1 MNDEHLD
8 RLIRNADPAP
18 VVPHLDGAD
27 RDLLEEIVSEPRL
40 ADRRAMT
47 SRAAAW
53 LTAAAVLVGLLT
65 VSIALRDR
73 SGEPA
78 AAPAPALAPASTP
91 ASTPAPAPASAPA
104 SAAAPIE
111 IDPVLWI
118 DEPGWV
124 ATSVYGF
131 ATDGTGTVAYV
142 QGKRQLEFTW
152 YPADHYESYYTDR
165 LDVSAPQP
173 VTVAASPGSLFTYSD
188 SDFAVML
195 QARDGTFAE
204 LRTSG
209 PWTRATFDQ
218 VLTKVEWVGVSI
230 WQASLPKTVVTPDRA
245 AAVSKDMLAD
255 VPLPPGFDKAALT
268 KLGTNDRYQFAAQI
282 TGRVGCGWIREF
294 RRATAAKD
302 TAGRQRASEAMGGS
316 RRWAILNEINAGGGW
331 SSSFWELADKIAAG
345 KMPELSAPQIGT
357 EPPRT
362 VDPLCE

>member
-1 MNDEHLD
+1 MTDEHLD

-18 VVPHLDGAD
+18 AGPHLDGAD
-27 RDLLEEIVSEPRL
+27 RDLLEEIVSESRP
-40 ADRRAMT
+40 AARRTIT

-65 VSIALRDR
+65 VSIALRDH

-78 AAPAPALAPASTP
+78 AAPAPAS
-91 ASTPAPAPASAPA
+91 APASAPVTAPA
-104 SAAAPIE
+104 SPAAPIE

-124 ATSVYGF
+124 ARSVYGF
-131 ATDGTGTVAYV
+131 ATDGTGTVGYV

-152 YPADHYESYYTDR
+152 YPADQYESYYTDR

-173 VTVAASPGSLFTYSD
+173 VTVATSPGSLFTYSN

-195 QARDGTFAE
+195 QARDKTFAE

-209 PWTRATFDQ
+209 PWTRASFDQ
-218 VLTKVEWVGVSI
+218 VLTKVERVGVPT

-245 AAVSKDMLAD
+245 AAVAKEMLAD
-255 VPLPPGFDKAALT
+255 VPLPPGFEKSALT
-268 KLGTNDRYQFAAQI
+268 KLGTNDRYQFAAEI
-282 TGRVGCGWIREF
+282 TGKVGCGWIREF
-294 RRATAAKD
+294 RRATDANETAA
-302 TAGRQRASEAMGGS
+302 RQRASEAMGGS
-316 RRWAILNEINAGGGW
+316 RQWAILREINAAGGW
-331 SSSFWELADKIAAG
+331 SSSFWELADQIAAG
-345 KMPELSAPQIGT
+345 KMPEMNTYQTGT
-357 EPPRT
+357 EAPRA

>member
-1 MNDEHLD
+1 MSDEHLD
-8 RLIRNADPAP
+8 RLIRDAGPAP
-18 VVPHLDGAD
+18 VIPHLDGAD
-27 RDLLEEIVSEPRL
+27 RDLLEEIVSESRP
-40 ADRRAMT
+40 AGRRAMT
-47 SRAAAW
+47 SRAGAW

-91 ASTPAPAPASAPA
+91 ASAPA
-104 SAAAPIE
+104 SAAVPIE

-152 YPADHYESYYTDR
+152 YPADQYESYYTDR
-165 LDVSAPQP
+165 LDVSAPQS
-173 VTVAASPGSLFTYSD
+173 VTVATSAGSLFTYSD

-204 LRTSG
+204 LRTGG

-218 VLTKVEWVGVSI
+218 VLTKVERVDVPR

-245 AAVSKDMLAD
+245 VAVSKEMLAD

-294 RRATAAKD
+294 RRATEAKD

-316 RRWAILNEINAGGGW
+316 RQWAILREINAGGGW

-345 KMPELSAPQIGT
+345 KTPESNTQQIGT

>member
-18 VVPHLDGAD
+18 VVPHLAGAD
-27 RDLLEEIVSEPRL
+27 KDLLEEIVSEPQP
-40 ADRRAMT
+40 AARRAMT
-47 SRAAAW
+47 SRAGAW
-53 LTAAAVLVGLLT
+53 LTAAAVLAGLLG

-78 AAPAPALAPASTP
+78 AAPASALPP
-91 ASTPAPAPASAPA
+91 VSAPA
-104 SAAAPIE
+104 SATAPIE

-124 ATSVYGF
+124 ATTVYGF
-131 ATDGTGTVAYV
+131 ATDGTATVAYV
-142 QGKRQLEFTW
+142 QGERQLEFTW
-152 YPADHYESYYTDR
+152 YPADQYQSYYTDR

-195 QARDGTFAE
+195 PARDGTFAE
-204 LRTSG
+204 LRTGG

-218 VLTKVEWVGVSI
+218 VLTKVERVGVPT

-245 AAVSKDMLAD
+245 AAVAKDMLAD
-255 VPLPPGFDKAALT
+255 VPLPPGFDEAALT
-268 KLGTNDRYQFAAQI
+268 ELGTNDRYQFAAKI

-294 RRATAAKD
+294 RRATEAKD
-302 TAGRQRASEAMGGS
+302 AAGRQRASEAMGGS
-316 RRWAILNEINAGGGW
+316 RQWAILREIDAGGGW

-345 KMPELSAPQIGT
+345 KMPEMNTYQVGT
-357 EPPRT
+357 EPPHS